1 MDDFTPA
8 PTAMTESNA
17 PTENAAPTATLDP
30 TLESQI
36 NAANAATGTP
46 PALPDYLTVGEL
58 QAADAEPIAT
68 PDEKPTF
75 EAPAVAVNDAQPEVP
90 QASKATEQPPE
101 AFGHAPVAAAGKTV
115 HAEVS
120 MIQDETGAVVS
131 GVVPAGLLAEMKAEL
146 AELKARTAPYLHHL
160 FARAEEVLAEF

>member
-1 MDDFTPA
+1 
-8 PTAMTESNA
+8 MTESNT
-17 PTENAAPTATLDP
+17 TEP

-36 NAANAATGTP
+36 NADLP
-46 PALPDYLTVGEL
+46 PYLTVGEV
-58 QAADAEPIAT
+58 QAADALAAEPGT
-68 PDEKPTF
+68 TDPKPTF
-75 EAPAVAVNDAQPEVP
+75 EAPAVTVNDAQPEAP
-90 QASKATEQPPE
+90 QAAKATEQPPE
-101 AFGHAPVAAAGKTV
+101 AFGHAPVAAPGKTV